1 MPSFDIVSE
10 IDMHEV
16 TNAVD
21 QAKRDLGNRWDFK
34 NVEADVELDDQ
45 TITISAE
52 QEFQVEQ
59 LLDILR
65 MAFANRKIDPRAI
78 DDDGESKAGKL
89 VKKHLKLRQGI
100 ETDQA
105 KKIVKMIKDARLKV
119 QASIQGDKVRVTG
132 KKRDDL
138 QTAIAML
145 KESEFEL
152 PLQFNNFRD

>member
-34 NVEADVELDDQ
+34 NVDADIEQDEKG
-45 TITISAE
+45 ITISAPE
-52 QEFQVEQ
+52 EFQLEQ
-59 LLDILR
+59 LLDMLR
-65 MAFANRKIDPRAI
+65 MAFAKRNIDGRALSE
-78 DDDGESKAGKL
+78 DSESKAGKL
-89 VKKHLKLRQGI
+89 VKQHLLLKQGI
-100 ETDQA
+100 ETDMA
-105 KKIVKMIKDARLKV
+105 KKIVKMIKDAKLKV

-138 QTAIAML
+138 QTAIAL
-145 KESEFEL
+145 LRETEL
-152 PLQFNNFRD
+152 DVPLQFNNFRD